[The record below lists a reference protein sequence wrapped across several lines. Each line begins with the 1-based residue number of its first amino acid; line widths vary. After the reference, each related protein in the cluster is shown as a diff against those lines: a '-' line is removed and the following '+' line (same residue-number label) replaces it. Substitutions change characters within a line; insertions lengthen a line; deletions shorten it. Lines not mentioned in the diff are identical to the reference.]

1 MMKVKTIPMNTTA
14 TTDSKK
20 TFWGYGI
27 YGLYG
32 GFVLF
37 VLGMVAFVS
46 TQNINLVEPEYYR
59 KGVAYQGQIDRLERT
74 SQLTERLRVAF
85 VAGSRQIRLTFP
97 AVATDDTEP
106 ITGDIT
112 LYRPSNAGYDRI
124 VKIAA
129 DQDHEQYIDA
139 STLIPGMWRIKIN
152 WAVGESEYYTEQML
166 VIN

>member
-1 MMKVKTIPMNTTA
+1 MMRTKTKAMNTTA

-37 VLGMVAFVS
+37 VLGMVAYAS
-46 TQNINLVEPEYYR
+46 MQHINLVEPEYYR

-74 SQLTERLRVAF
+74 SELTEQPRVEF
-85 VAGSRQIRLTFP
+85 VANSRQIRLTFP
-97 AVATDDTEP
+97 VIATDATEP

-124 VKIAA
+124 MEIAT
-129 DQDHEQYIDA
+129 DQDREQFIDA

-152 WAVGESEYYTEQML
+152 WAVGETDYYTEQML